1 MARGLVKNLSTEGS
15 IIRRISEGGLMTKAS
30 KWDQNYTEINWKKK
44 KEFIKKYRTILDK
57 GDLILKL
64 KNYLRKTS

>member
-1 MARGLVKNLSTEGS
+1 
-15 IIRRISEGGLMTKAS
+15 MTKAS

-44 KEFIKKYRTILDK
+44 KEFKKIYRTILDK